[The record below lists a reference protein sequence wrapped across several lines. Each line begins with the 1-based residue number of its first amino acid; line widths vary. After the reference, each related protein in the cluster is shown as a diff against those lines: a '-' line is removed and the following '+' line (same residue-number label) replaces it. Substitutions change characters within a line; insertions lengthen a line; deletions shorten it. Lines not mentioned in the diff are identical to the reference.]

1 MWMRTGNSARPH
13 GNCRVAWAWQG
24 SSGHSCQWAL
34 PGKSSWRV
42 AAVICSREAGLC
54 PGINPVSCT
63 NSPVKP
69 SGKFCFHSL
78 IPRSAFLTFFW
89 KDCQELSLP
98 PVSPVQGGAL
108 VGAQQA
114 FLSLFRDRSWV
125 TPLCKCA
132 LCTHIHQPVLW
143 IGLSPFHPACKSL
156 LPRNTSGKQAGI
168 PERGT
173 EVRKKGKPCY
183 LRKKAGLRKSGWC
196 RHQGWLWFPVHLSS
210 PWCRVVMG
218 ETSLTGILEKDS
230 KDALSKTGKLV
241 LTFHCHS
248 CWWNTNIFLIQ
259 KRITPNKH
267 CSISEALIYARLRQG
282 LLN

>member
-24 SSGHSCQWAL
+24 SSGRSCQWAL

-173 EVRKKGKPCY
+173 EVRKKANPVIWG
-183 LRKKAGLRKSGWC
+183 RKQVWGSLADVDIRADFGFQCTLAVLGAGLLWVKQVW
-196 RHQGWLWFPVHLSS
+196 QGSWKRTPRMLCQRLESLS
-210 PWCRVVMG
+210 
-218 ETSLTGILEKDS
+218 
-230 KDALSKTGKLV
+230 
-241 LTFHCHS
+241 
-248 CWWNTNIFLIQ
+248 
-259 KRITPNKH
+259 
-267 CSISEALIYARLRQG
+267 
-282 LLN
+282 